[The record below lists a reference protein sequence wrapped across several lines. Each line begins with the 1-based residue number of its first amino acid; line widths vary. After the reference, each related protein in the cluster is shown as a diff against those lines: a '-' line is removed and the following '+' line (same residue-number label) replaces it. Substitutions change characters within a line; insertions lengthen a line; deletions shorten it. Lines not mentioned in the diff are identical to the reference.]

1 MDEDWQW
8 YAAMA
13 IVMAII
19 VVMVVAGV
27 SFLR

>member
-27 SFLR
+27 WFLR